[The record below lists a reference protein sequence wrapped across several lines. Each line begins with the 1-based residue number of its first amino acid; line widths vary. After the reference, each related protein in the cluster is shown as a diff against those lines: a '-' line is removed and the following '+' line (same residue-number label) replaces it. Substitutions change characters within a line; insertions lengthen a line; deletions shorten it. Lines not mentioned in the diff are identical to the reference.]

1 MLNLQHCHQFR
12 NSAVFLPAETWD
24 RVGARA
30 IFDAL
35 RTLAPCDDRP
45 EPSEALRRLV
55 EACLAEQPVALS
67 QVPPRGLNDGPRL
80 RVRSWPIDEVGLVL
94 EVVPRW
100 GRSVGWDRRLHFE
113 VLRCEVDGPRVLHGI
128 ERLVHGLVGGEGAAG
143 LDDRDQDYL
152 KQLPSPA
159 FDAPRRWREWRDLL
173 DCLKDI
179 EASKSLRLDAV
190 VVGGDQA
197 APDEDCMHDGGS
209 VDAMPRGGEV
219 LMLELSASPSRAE
232 GEKLRATPLQLV
244 VRGCEHE
251 IELDGEVAANSGEG
265 GHVERPRLRV
275 RGRRGKRLPR
285 VVAGE
290 DVQLVGAPDATCLDR
305 QGAALEA
312 LLEGRA
318 ANPRFVQSLINPR
331 EAGELDEGTW
341 PRIEVEPAL
350 ARDLN
355 AAQRRA
361 VEIAL
366 SRREISLV
374 WGPPGTGKTQ
384 AIAAM
389 CQSAA
394 RAGLRVL
401 VASQS
406 NVAVDNV
413 IERVMD
419 LRGVR
424 AWRMPQ
430 KDMGKLQR
438 AVLPVVGPAAVT
450 KLLERVEPFE
460 DDLAHGPAGELAAIV
475 ERFKADSRS
484 SARMH
489 APANEDLLD
498 AAYRR
503 SANVVGATCS
513 QAAKLAKEHAIPRFD
528 LVIIDEV
535 SKATMVEMLPA
546 LVLARKAVF
555 VGDHHQLPPIFKDD
569 EQSLEETIDQSN
581 GRLDKDRIGRA
592 KALVEESWFQQA
604 VDQGRD
610 RPDLLVMLDTQYRA
624 APRISAAYARFYK
637 QVQGGLKDGVEASAR
652 ALPLPLELAGLRLG
666 VEQGIAWF
674 DTGRICREEP
684 SGTSRRNQG
693 EACFVM
699 QALLALGK
707 QARSIRPELWS
718 RGRIAGA
725 LVGQRAIV
733 LREGL
738 DKSQQR
744 QHGPGPRGLHPTL
757 WIDGREV
764 SDDHLLV
771 EGERY
776 EHGPALEVAVAT
788 FYKAQKDLLQSL
800 ARRERGLVGLRV
812 KIDSVD
818 SFQGAEADIVL
829 LSMVRTG
836 FKPDSPFV
844 TEFRRVNVAM
854 SRAKRLLCLVGAL
867 EDFRKARVRLPGVAQ
882 PVHVYEEIQ
891 RHIQSCGGIHRL

>member
-12 NSAVFLPAETWD
+12 NSAVFLPAGIWD

-128 ERLVHGLVGGEGAAG
+128 ERLVHGLVGDEGSAG
-143 LDDRDQDYL
+143 LDEHDLDFLQ
-152 KQLPSPA
+152 QLPSPA
-159 FDAPRRWREWRDLL
+159 FDAPQRWREWRDLL

-179 EASKSLRLDAV
+179 EALKSLQLDATV
-190 VVGGDQA
+190 V
-197 APDEDCMHDGGS
+197 DESRSADDEEH
-209 VDAMPRGGEV
+209 VDASARGREV
-219 LMLELSASPSRAE
+219 LVLELSASLSRAQ
-232 GEKLRATPLQLV
+232 GEVLRATPLQLV

-251 IELDGEVAANSGEG
+251 IELDGEVAANSGVG

-569 EQSLEETIDQSN
+569 EQSLEETIDQSK

-693 EACFVM
+693 EARFVM

-757 WIDGREV
+757 WIEGREV